1 MDETPPQTPDNGLN
15 KLDLSQLQSF
25 SFGTSWVQEKQAP
38 GGAPRGDRERR
49 DDRPRREGDAPPRR
63 DRRDFKRPSGGP
75 GPAPEGGAP
84 APSAAPAFAPRGDRP
99 AGPGGPGRPEGP
111 GGGAPRGDRPR
122 FEGRG
127 DPRGTRRDGP
137 GGPGGHGG
145 HGGGRPDFRGPPR
158 EPAGPYVSPF
168 FGVTF
173 YPEDQSFSA
182 LAQAIRKSCRTFELF
197 YIAKSVVDKNDRYVA
212 VVQRLDPNARPG
224 DAAPAQPAAKPAPF
238 FISVPDGV
246 PFEFEDSAI
255 NHVMEKHL
263 GSFFDVSEVEIEAP
277 KGNFQ
282 VINRCPIT
290 GALLAPPNYHRYL
303 QILQQHHAAN
313 VRIPFEAYKAK
324 VESVREPEL
333 IAQWLEKM
341 KKTTRY
347 TVKPA
352 AAAPAASGAAASP
365 APAAATPAETP
376 SETAA
381 VDLTTAPPAEAPVAQ
396 APVAAEAAAPAIYFD
411 SLEDARQYLLN
422 AARDKVVRSVEQ
434 LRFPGRILE
443 SIPAGSEIRR
453 AVEGAVERQ
462 RRFPLDTANA
472 LRGRLRRE
480 SFTIFKKGSKGI
492 SYVCAV
498 KRRFR
503 VAGQAFSDSL
513 SSLITFI
520 ETHPMVK
527 ESELPAKLLGIAP
540 PPAPVE
546 GAAPVPPA
554 AEDQVR
560 MLKLKGDLRYLVKEG
575 YVTEFVDGSLFTPA
589 PMVESKKR
597 QIEAT
602 DVDPDNFPEAPAPKA
617 VEVAEAAPAGPAEVA
632 ETAAVEPAPEAVVE
646 AAAESEAVA
655 EPVAELVS
663 DPVTEPAADAAPAA
677 EAPEAEKPNTPPAV

>member
-25 SFGTSWVQEKQAP
+25 SFGTSWAQEKQAP
-38 GGAPRGDRERR
+38 GGAPRPERERR

-63 DRRDFKRPSGGP
+63 DRRDFKRPAGGP
-75 GPAPEGGAP
+75 GNGPGQSPEGGGAQP
-84 APSAAPAFAPRGDRP
+84 QSYAPRGDRP
-99 AGPGGPGRPEGP
+99 AAPS
-111 GGGAPRGDRPR
+111 GGAPHGDRPR

-127 DPRGTRRDGP
+127 DPRGPRREGP
-137 GGPGGHGG
+137 GGPGGP
-145 HGGGRPDFRGPPR
+145 GGGRPDFRGLPR
-158 EPAGPYVSPF
+158 EPVGPYISPY

-197 YIAKSVVDKNDRYVA
+197 YIAKSVVDKNDRFVA
-212 VVQRLDPNARPG
+212 VVQRLDPSARPG
-224 DAAPAQPAAKPAPF
+224 EAASAQPAAKAAPF

-246 PFEFEDSAI
+246 PFETEDAAI

-263 GSFFDVSEVEIEAP
+263 GSFFDVSDVEIDAP

-290 GALLAPPNYHRYL
+290 GTLLAPPNYHRYL

-313 VRIPFEAYKAK
+313 VRIPFDAYKAR

-341 KKTTRY
+341 KKATRY
-347 TVKPA
+347 TLKSKAPVATPA
-352 AAAPAASGAAASP
+352 AVEATASAEPASDAAPAAESAPATDSP
-365 APAAATPAETP
+365 AAPAA
-376 SETAA
+376 
-381 VDLTTAPPAEAPVAQ
+381 DAPVAL
-396 APVAAEAAAPAIYFD
+396 YFD

-422 AARDKVVRSVEQ
+422 AAREKIVRSVEQ
-434 LRFPGRILE
+434 LRFPGRILDT
-443 SIPAGSEIRR
+443 IPASSELRR
-453 AVEGAVERQ
+453 AVEGALERQ

-503 VAGQAFSDSL
+503 VPGQSFSDSL
-513 SSLITFI
+513 SALINLI
-520 ETHPMVK
+520 EKQPMVK
-527 ESELPAKLLGIAP
+527 ESELPEKLLGIAP
-540 PPAPVE
+540 RTAPVE
-546 GAAPVPPA
+546 GADA
-554 AEDQVR
+554 ATYSAEEQAKL
-560 MLKLKGDLRYLVKEG
+560 LKLKGDLRYLVKEG

-597 QIEAT
+597 EIEAT
-602 DVDPDNFPEAPAPKA
+602 DVDPDNFPEAPATKPVVVTETYSEVPLA
-617 VEVAEAAPAGPAEVA
+617 SPEVTSVDTVAESAPL
-632 ETAAVEPAPEAVVE
+632 EPAPE
-646 AAAESEAVA
+646 
-655 EPVAELVS
+655 
-663 DPVTEPAADAAPAA
+663 
-677 EAPEAEKPNTPPAV
+677 TPPAA

>member
-38 GGAPRGDRERR
+38 GGAPRPERERR

-63 DRRDFKRPSGGP
+63 DRRDFKRPAAGP
-75 GPAPEGGAP
+75 GQSPEGGGGQ
-84 APSAAPAFAPRGDRP
+84 APSFAPRGDRP
-99 AGPGGPGRPEGP
+99 AGPSPGV
-111 GGGAPRGDRPR
+111 APRGERPR

-127 DPRGTRRDGP
+127 DPRGPRRDGSGAP
-137 GGPGGHGG
+137 GGP
-145 HGGGRPDFRGPPR
+145 GGGRPDFRGPPR
-158 EPAGPYVSPF
+158 EPAGPYISPY

-197 YIAKSVVDKNDRYVA
+197 YIAKSVVDKNDRFVA
-212 VVQRLDPNARPG
+212 VVQRLDPSARPG
-224 DAAPAQPAAKPAPF
+224 DAAPAQPAAKAAPF

-246 PFEFEDSAI
+246 PFENEETAI

-263 GSFFDVSEVEIEAP
+263 GSFFDVSDVEIDAP

-290 GALLAPPNYHRYL
+290 GTLLAPPNYHRYL

-313 VRIPFEAYKAK
+313 VRIPFEAYKAR

-341 KKTTRY
+341 KKATRY
-347 TVKPA
+347 TLKSKAPAVVTPA
-352 AAAPAASGAAASP
+352 AAEPASPTEPASEAAPAAES
-365 APAAATPAETP
+365 APAAEAPAAP
-376 SETAA
+376 AA
-381 VDLTTAPPAEAPVAQ
+381 DAPVAL
-396 APVAAEAAAPAIYFD
+396 YFD

-422 AARDKVVRSVEQ
+422 AAREKIVRSVEQ
-434 LRFPGRILE
+434 LRFPGRILDT
-443 SIPAGSEIRR
+443 IPAGSELRR
-453 AVEGAVERQ
+453 AVEGALERQ

-503 VAGQAFSDSL
+503 VPGQSFSDSL
-513 SSLITFI
+513 SALINLI
-520 ETHPMVK
+520 EKHPMVK
-527 ESELPAKLLGIAP
+527 ESELPEKLLGIAP
-540 PPAPVE
+540 RTAPVE
-546 GAAPVPPA
+546 GAEAVTYS
-554 AEDQVR
+554 AEEQAKL
-560 MLKLKGDLRYLVKEG
+560 LKLKGDLRYLVKEG

-597 QIEAT
+597 EIEAT
-602 DVDPDNFPEAPAPKA
+602 DVDPDNFPEAPAAKP
-617 VEVAEAAPAGPAEVA
+617 VA
-632 ETAAVEPAPEAVVE
+632 APEAK
-646 AAAESEAVA
+646 SEAPA
-655 EPVAELVS
+655 ASPE
-663 DPVTEPAADAAPAA
+663 VTSTDTVADAAPAEA
-677 EAPEAEKPNTPPAV
+677 APDAPETPPAA

>member
-1 MDETPPQTPDNGLN
+1 MDETLPQTPDNGLN

-25 SFGTSWVQEKQAP
+25 SFGTSWVQEKPAP

-63 DRRDFKRPSGGP
+63 DRRDFKRPAGGP
-75 GPAPEGGAP
+75 GAPSEGGAP
-84 APSAAPAFAPRGDRP
+84 AAPAPAFAPRGDRP
-99 AGPGGPGRPEGP
+99 AGPGGPGRPES
-111 GGGAPRGDRPR
+111 GAPRGDRPR

-127 DPRGTRRDGP
+127 DPRGPRRDSRDGP
-137 GGPGGHGG
+137 GGQT
-145 HGGGRPDFRGPPR
+145 GGRPDFRGPPR
-158 EPAGPYVSPF
+158 EPVGPYISPF

-224 DAAPAQPAAKPAPF
+224 EAASAQPAAKPAPF

-246 PFEFEDSAI
+246 PFESEEAAI
-255 NHVMEKHL
+255 NYVMEKHL

-282 VINRCPIT
+282 VINRCPVT
-290 GALLAPPNYHRYL
+290 GTLLAPPNYHRYL

-313 VRIPFEAYKAK
+313 VRIPFDAYKAR

-333 IAQWLEKM
+333 IAQWLEQM

-347 TVKPA
+347 TVKSA
-352 AAAPAASGAAASP
+352 ASVAPSAVVTPDAAPAAEPSAESSP
-365 APAAATPAETP
+365 ESVSAEPAADAP
-376 SETAA
+376 SARA
-381 VDLTTAPPAEAPVAQ
+381 AEAPVAAPDVIELA
-396 APVAAEAAAPAIYFD
+396 APVVSFD
-411 SLEDARQYLLN
+411 SIDDARQYLLTT
-422 AARDKVVRSVEQ
+422 AREKIVRSVEQ

-443 SIPAGSEIRR
+443 TLPAGSEIRR
-453 AVEGAVERQ
+453 AVEGSVERQ

-513 SSLITFI
+513 SALITFI

-527 ESELPAKLLGIAP
+527 ESELPAKLLDIAP
-540 PPAPVE
+540 IPAPVE
-546 GAAPVPPA
+546 GAAPVEIS
-554 AEDQVR
+554 AEDHAKL
-560 MLKLKGDLRYLVKEG
+560 LKLKGDLRYLVKEG

-602 DVDPDNFPEAPAPKA
+602 DVDPDNFPDAPAPK
-617 VEVAEAAPAGPAEVA
+617 
-632 ETAAVEPAPEAVVE
+632 VVE
-646 AAAESEAVA
+646 VA
-655 EPVAELVS
+655 EPVAEAAS
-663 DPVTEPAADAAPAA
+663 EPVEEPAAESVADAAPVA
-677 EAPEAEKPNTPPAV
+677 EAPEADKPETPPAA